1 MLSCFLLQCFPFCV
15 PVDKSIHH
23 NTFLQEPP
31 MCKHMSQHSNS
42 GYCLYSRLEC
52 LLDLWRGNPQLDEG
66 TFTEWGPTVFDQ
78 VQHLQ
83 RRGLLGHNESQVSS
97 EGRQLRQ
104 WLSLTILTQTFC
116 HSHIKC
122 CPLLKGENKG
132 RISHGVPGAG
142 VCGA

>member
-1 MLSCFLLQCFPFCV
+1 
-15 PVDKSIHH
+15 
-23 NTFLQEPP
+23 

-42 GYCLYSRLEC
+42 GYCLNSHLEC

-66 TFTEWGPTVFDQ
+66 VFTEWGPTVFDQ
-78 VQHLQ
+78 VQHFQ

-116 HSHIKC
+116 HSHIKS
-122 CPLLKGENKG
+122 CPLLKGENEG
-132 RISHGVPGAG
+132 RISHGEGCENVHLELRIHLHLYFISTCEMQPKYWAG
-142 VCGA
+142 GVGF